1 MTCCCRMYV
10 IFTSLL
16 LVFVSCVGRRGADDS
31 DANVSEDPPYILPLR
46 SSIEAPTMSPP
57 PSPSFGLPRHLPF
70 LPPHKM
76 PRPDSPHVNFTC
88 TFLLVSAMLAGT
100 SASIFQIPL
109 MCVLYT
115 EMLRAGLC
123 ITRNMKRLPERQTRS
138 EKERQPSRPSRPM
151 DMRDGE
157 SLSRPINAITFLK
170 PPWPAAY

>member
-1 MTCCCRMYV
+1 MYV

-16 LVFVSCVGRRGADDS
+16 LVLVSCVGRRGADDS

-57 PSPSFGLPRHLPF
+57 PSPSFGLPPHLPF
-70 LPPHKM
+70 VSPKCRDQIRPREFHVHFSTCLRNARGHLCLHLPNPSNVLFVHGNVEGGSLHQKKYE
-76 PRPDSPHVNFTC
+76 
-88 TFLLVSAMLAGT
+88 TFAGET
-100 SASIFQIPL
+100 D
-109 MCVLYT
+109 
-115 EMLRAGLC
+115 
-123 ITRNMKRLPERQTRS
+123 RS

>member
-1 MTCCCRMYV
+1 MCVCVFTC
-10 IFTSLL
+10 LL

-31 DANVSEDPPYILPLR
+31 DANVSEDPPYILPRAAASKL
-46 SSIEAPTMSPP
+46 PP
-57 PSPSFGLPRHLPF
+57 CPLRHL
-70 LPPHKM
+70 HR
-76 PRPDSPHVNFTC
+76 PRTAAALAISSSSQDAETRFAHVNFTC

-109 MCVLYT
+109 MWVLYT
-115 EMLRAGLC
+115 GMLKADLC

-157 SLSRPINAITFLK
+157 SL
-170 PPWPAAY
+170 

>member
-1 MTCCCRMYV
+1 MTCCCRVYV

-31 DANVSEDPPYILPLR
+31 DANVSEGSPYILPSR
-46 SSIEAPTMSPP
+46 SSIEARTMS
-57 PSPSFGLPRHLPF
+57 LRHLHHLDCRRTCHLF
-70 LPPHKM
+70 LQNAET
-76 PRPDSPHVNFTC
+76 RFAHVNFTC

-115 EMLRAGLC
+115 EMLKAGLC
-123 ITRNMKRLPERQTRS
+123 IRRNMKRLPERQTRS

-157 SLSRPINAITFLK
+157 SLSRPINAITFLE